1 MNKFLKF
8 GLLGLGGLLLFLA
21 TFVGVAALS
30 GAPMHEVAVIGSL
43 FPQPEENEELAG
55 VEVTPEV
62 KQGDPVENGKQAI
75 ERQAGVLGVFT
86 MPSPFNAAD
95 LRSLETELRAK
106 FRENRDVAD
115 SLRAREL
122 ELDEWEKTL
131 QEKYQELADL
141 RTKLEELES
150 SLELR
155 FAELERDEAAKKS
168 RELAGWK
175 AMAAVYSSAEPK
187 TAAVMLAEE
196 SPEDAATI
204 LRELDPKAAS
214 DILLLVQPAA
224 LRKQFMDEYR
234 KANEAP

>member
-1 MNKFLKF
+1 MNKLLKI
-8 GLLGLGGLLLFLA
+8 GLLSVGGLLLFSA
-21 TFVGVAALS
+21 TFVGVSALS
-30 GAPMHEVAVIGSL
+30 GAPMHEVAVIGSF
-43 FPQPEENEELAG
+43 FPQPEEGEEVASTEAG
-55 VEVTPEV
+55 PDVEQ
-62 KQGDPVENGKQAI
+62 KDPVQSGKEAI
-75 ERQAGVLGVFT
+75 ERQAGVLGVFS
-86 MPSPFNAAD
+86 MPSPFNAGE
-95 LRSLETELRAK
+95 LRTLENELRAK

-115 SLRAREL
+115 ALRAREL

-175 AMAAVYSSAEPK
+175 AMAAVFASAEPK

-204 LRELDPKAAS
+204 LRELEPKQAS

-234 KANEAP
+234 KANETP